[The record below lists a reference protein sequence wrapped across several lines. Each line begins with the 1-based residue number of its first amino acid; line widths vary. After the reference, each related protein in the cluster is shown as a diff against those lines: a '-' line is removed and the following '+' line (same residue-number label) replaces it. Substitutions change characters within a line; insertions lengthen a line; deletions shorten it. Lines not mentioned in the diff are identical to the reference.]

1 MTNPE
6 LQYWAPSGAIFPGGP
21 STWYILSDDQRRIIA
36 VTMDGQ
42 QESEDLAVEILKKI
56 IDTLPADVYAIKVSP
71 EGSLISMSND
81 PEDDETFCV
90 YYPPLEEVQRPEG
103 IRTIIR
109 SELKEIDRLG
119 PDTDLVSYQ
128 PHPNDNEPK
137 KVVFKYYF
145 IFQFIQR
152 MWNELNLWMRLP
164 RHPNIVPFDR
174 LVVDELKGRVVGF
187 TSVFIPGGTLED
199 DQSRVFK
206 LRWFEQLTNVVDV
219 LNLKHG
225 IMHQDIAARNLLVD
239 PSTDSLQLFD
249 FNFSGRI
256 GGPCYIENRNDVNG
270 VIFTLYEII
279 TRDDHFRHV
288 PHEEQNPDDV
298 QGLSTWP
305 KHPEVQLD
313 HPVSEYRSYLN
324 RWVKKRWEEKGISVY
339 TEAPEPIDWP
349 PLQTPRREYTAVDK
363 EGNETVQLKTDWSR
377 LRRNERKEGN
387 ITLEWQRP
395 PRNKVL
401 QDDRS

>member
-1 MTNPE
+1 
-6 LQYWAPSGAIFPGGP
+6 
-21 STWYILSDDQRRIIA
+21 
-36 VTMDGQ
+36 MDEQ
-42 QESEDLAVEILKKI
+42 QESEDLAVEILKSF

-71 EGSLISMSND
+71 QGNLISMSND
-81 PEDDETFCV
+81 PEDDETSCV
-90 YYPPLEEVQRPEG
+90 HYPPLEEIQRPEG

-109 SELKEIDRLG
+109 SELKEINRLG
-119 PDTDLVSYQ
+119 PDTDL
-128 PHPNDNEPK
+128 
-137 KVVFKYYF
+137 
-145 IFQFIQR
+145 FIQR
-152 MWNELNLWMRLP
+152 VWNELNLWMRLP

-187 TSVFIPGGTLED
+187 TSVYIPGGTLED
-199 DQSRVFK
+199 NQSRVFK

-225 IMHQDIAARNLLVD
+225 IMHQDIATRNLLVD
-239 PSTDSLQLFD
+239 PSTDNLQLFD

-256 GGPCYIENRNDVNG
+256 GGPCYIETRNDVNG

-279 TRDDHFRHV
+279 TRDDHFRQV
-288 PHEEQNPDDV
+288 PNEEQNPDDV
-298 QGLSTWP
+298 QGLSRWP

-324 RWVKKRWEEKGISVY
+324 RWVKKRREERGISVY

-363 EGNETVQLKTDWSR
+363 EGNEIVQLETDWSR
-377 LRRNERKEGN
+377 LRRNERKKGN

>member
-1 MTNPE
+1 
-6 LQYWAPSGAIFPGGP
+6 
-21 STWYILSDDQRRIIA
+21 
-36 VTMDGQ
+36 MDGQ
-42 QESEDLAVEILKKI
+42 QESEDLAVEMLKKLI
-56 IDTLPADVYAIKVSP
+56 KNLPANVYAIKVSP

-90 YYPPLEEVQRPEG
+90 YYPPLEEVQRPEA
-103 IRTIIR
+103 IRTVIR
-109 SELKEIDRLG
+109 SELKEIDWLG

-152 MWNELNLWMRLP
+152 VWNELNVWMRLP

-187 TSVFIPGGTLED
+187 TSVYIPGGTLEYN
-199 DQSRVFK
+199 QSRVFK
-206 LRWFEQLTNVVDV
+206 LRWFEQLTEVVDS
-219 LNLKHG
+219 
-225 IMHQDIAARNLLVD
+225 IRRQTAC
-239 PSTDSLQLFD
+239 SSLTS
-249 FNFSGRI
+249 NFSGRI
-256 GGPCYIENRNDVNG
+256 GGPCCIENRNDING

-324 RWVKKRWEEKGISVY
+324 RWVKKRREEKGISVY

-363 EGNETVQLKTDWSR
+363 EGNETVQLETNWSR

-401 QDDRS
+401 RDDRG